1 MLIRSLRATVKT
13 KQLTEQHILHV
24 KVKVCQWEDQGM
36 LERNRSLE
44 SDMIML
50 IRTFH
55 HVDVVLLI
63 QNNQYVIM
71 DPKKVCISLFSYCT
85 WESVLPS

>member
-1 MLIRSLRATVKT
+1 MLIRSLHATVKT
-13 KQLTEQHILHV
+13 EQLTERQILHV

-55 HVDVVLLI
+55 HVDVVILI

-71 DPKKVCISLFSYCT
+71 DPKKVCVSPFSYCT
-85 WESVLPS
+85 WERVLPS

>member
-1 MLIRSLRATVKT
+1 MLIHILHATVQT
-13 KQLTEQHILHV
+13 EQLTKQHILHV

-36 LERNRSLE
+36 LEPIISLE

-55 HVDVVLLI
+55 DADVVCSI
-63 QNNQYVIM
+63 
-71 DPKKVCISLFSYCT
+71 
-85 WESVLPS
+85 

>member
-55 HVDVVLLI
+55 HVDVVILI
-63 QNNQYVIM
+63 QNKQYVIM
-71 DPKKVCISLFSYCT
+71 DPKKVCVSPFSICT
-85 WESVLPS
+85 WERVLPS

>member
-13 KQLTEQHILHV
+13 KQLTEQLILHV

-71 DPKKVCISLFSYCT
+71 DPKKVCVSPFSYCT
-85 WESVLPS
+85 WERVLPS